1 MQHLRIR
8 FHREFHFP
16 LSDHKSWSI
25 ARSSNFSYS
34 NKGKFSPG
42 NGDALTKNQPDDILD
57 SGCYPKVGEND
68 MVHKKNLL
76 NSKLRMAG
84 GNENCFTLFTLPVQ
98 SLCNYRRRTTFF
110 LKCIAFWDASV
121 NTLLYLRFVLQ

>member
-1 MQHLRIR
+1 MQQLCLR
-8 FHREFHFP
+8 FHHEFHFP

-42 NGDALTKNQPDDILD
+42 NANPQTTNQPDDILD
-57 SGCYPKVGEND
+57 SGRYPKVGEND

-84 GNENCFTLFTLPVQ
+84 GNENHFSLFTLPVQ
-98 SLCNYRRRTTFF
+98 SLHNYRRRTMFKLSNAVDCQAKTCCF
-110 LKCIAFWDASV
+110 
-121 NTLLYLRFVLQ
+121 NH